1 MGGGGSGRITRESDA
16 QVQAQMVQKRGRA
29 GGDALDEHDIGLV
42 SNKQRKSQAAAATG
56 NAPGVAQPPSCSSPN
71 SKRAR
76 VLQEEETPT
85 NEGGVA

>member
-1 MGGGGSGRITRESDA
+1 MGGGGSGRIIRESDA

-42 SNKQRKSQAAAATG
+42 NNKQRKSQAEAATG
-56 NAPGVAQPPSCSSPN
+56 SAPGVAQPPSCSSPN

-76 VLQEEETPT
+76 ALREEGTPT
-85 NEGGVA
+85 TEG